1 MDQIRWRNG
10 LADPFQEFETLQEEI
25 NRLFNV
31 ARVPEPRGIFERAY
45 SPAVDVM
52 ENPDGFEVLC
62 DVPGIEIKDIEI
74 SIAGSVLTLKGEKK
88 SGEGKGGN
96 GADRYRGETWE
107 GRFQRTLQLPV
118 AVDPDRVEAVLKDG
132 VLRITLPKHQ
142 EVKPRQI
149 SVKAR

>member
-31 ARVPEPRGIFERAY
+31 AREPEPRGIFERAY
-45 SPAVDVM
+45 SPAVDVI
-52 ENPDGFEVLC
+52 ENPEGFEMLC

-88 SGEGKGGN
+88 SSGGS
-96 GADRYRGETWE
+96 GTDSYTGETHE

-118 AVDPDRVEAVLKDG
+118 AVDPDKVDAVLKDG
-132 VLRITLPKHQ
+132 VLQITLPKHA
-142 EVKPRQI
+142 EGKPRQI